1 MLCFAESHGST
12 RFNSQM
18 CLFSHAQQHLPPAC
32 HARERPYFQGCRLHM
47 YTQAGVWLLS
57 HSDVPLYAGMC
68 VLVFRLTRF
77 CLSPS
82 LSLHQGGS
90 FWAGGFTSNAGRHWW
105 WILIALTS
113 CCDKAKHISVLWL
126 VARELRMASHGFHLL
141 QGPLGLQ
148 NSIKAQSR
156 IRLLII

>member
-1 MLCFAESHGST
+1 MLCLAEPHGTT
-12 RFNSQM
+12 RFNPQM
-18 CLFSHAQQHLPPAC
+18 CLFSHAQQLLSSAC
-32 HARERPYFQGCRLHM
+32 ARESPYFQRCSLHM
-47 YTQAGVWLLS
+47 CTQASVWPLS
-57 HSDVPLYAGMC
+57 HSDTPLYAGMC
-68 VLVFRLTRF
+68 ILVFRLTWF
-77 CLSPS
+77 HLSSS
-82 LSLHQGGS
+82 LSLHQGCS
-90 FWAGGFTSNAGRHWW
+90 FWAGGFTSNAGRHWR

-148 NSIKAQSR
+148 NSIKPQSR

>member
-1 MLCFAESHGST
+1 MKPQDLTLQCVCFLMHNSTSHLLVVLEKALIFRGVAS
-12 RFNSQM
+12 M
-18 CLFSHAQQHLPPAC
+18 CTPAS
-32 HARERPYFQGCRLHM
+32 
-47 YTQAGVWLLS
+47 VWLLS
-57 HSDVPLYAGMC
+57 CSDMPLYAGMC
-68 VLVFRLTRF
+68 ILGFRLTWF
-77 CLSPS
+77 HLSWS
-82 LSLHQGGS
+82 LSLHQRCS
-90 FWAGGFTSNAGRHWW
+90 FWAGDFTSNAGRHWW

-148 NSIKAQSR
+148 NSVKPQSR